1 MVYFKIKEIC
11 SQKGVTQ
18 KALSE
23 IIGISTTSLSRIITS
38 EQTPTLGTLQ
48 KIATALNVDIT
59 ELFKTSDKIGS
70 SSHLVCPHCGTH
82 LHITLEEE
90 DSNEKGTAANDKEE
104 AAINKAK
111 GTAATNKGKG
121 TAATDSTE
129 NASEDWDSAL
139 KEGLANF

>member
-23 IIGISTTSLSRIITS
+23 IIGISATSLSRIITS
-38 EQTPTLGTLQ
+38 EQTPTLSTLQ

-59 ELFKTSDKIGS
+59 ELFKTSDKIGG
-70 SSHLVCPHCGTH
+70 SSHLVCPHCGTR

-90 DSNEKGTAANDKEE
+90 DSKEKGTAATDKD
-104 AAINKAK
+104 K
-111 GTAATNKGKG
+111 GTAATNKDKG

>member
-1 MVYFKIKEIC
+1 MRIKELLK
-11 SQKGVTQ
+11 QKGTTA
-18 KALSE
+18 KELALQ
-23 IIGISTTSLSRIITS
+23 IGISEGALSKSLSGN
-38 EQTPTLGTLQ
+38 PTLGTLQ

-59 ELFKTSDKIGS
+59 ELFKTSDKVGG

-90 DSNEKGTAANDKEE
+90 DSKEKGTAATDKDKET
-104 AAINKAK
+104 AAINKC
-111 GTAATNKGKG
+111 KG

-129 NASEDWDSAL
+129 NASEEWDSAL

>member
-59 ELFKTSDKIGS
+59 ELFKTSDKIGG
-70 SSHLVCPHCGTH
+70 SSHLVCPHCGTR
-82 LHITLEEE
+82 LHITLEE
-90 DSNEKGTAANDKEE
+90 DSKEKGTAATNKDKEE
-104 AAINKAK
+104 AAINKD
-111 GTAATNKGKG
+111 KG

-129 NASEDWDSAL
+129 NTSEDWDSAL
-139 KEGLANF
+139 KDGLANF

>member
-59 ELFKTSDKIGS
+59 ELFKTSDKIGG
-70 SSHLVCPHCGTH
+70 SSHLVCPHCGTR
-82 LHITLEEE
+82 LHITLEE
-90 DSNEKGTAANDKEE
+90 DSKE
-104 AAINKAK
+104 K
-111 GTAATNKGKG
+111 GTAATNKDKE

-129 NASEDWDSAL
+129 NTSEDWDSAL
-139 KEGLANF
+139 KEGLAKF

>member
-59 ELFKTSDKIGS
+59 ELFKTSDKVGG
-70 SSHLVCPHCGTH
+70 SSHLVCPHCGTR
-82 LHITLEEE
+82 LHITLEE
-90 DSNEKGTAANDKEE
+90 DSKDKETAATDKEKGTAATDKDKE
-104 AAINKAK
+104 
-111 GTAATNKGKG
+111 

-129 NASEDWDSAL
+129 NTSDDLDSAL

>member
-59 ELFKTSDKIGS
+59 ELFKTSDKIGG
-70 SSHLVCPHCGTH
+70 SSHLVCPHCGTR
-82 LHITLEEE
+82 LHITLEE
-90 DSNEKGTAANDKEE
+90 DSKE
-104 AAINKAK
+104 K
-111 GTAATNKGKG
+111 GTAATNKDKG
-121 TAATDSTE
+121 TAATDSTK
-129 NASEDWDSAL
+129 NTSEDWDSAL

>member
-38 EQTPTLGTLQ
+38 DQTPTLGTLQ

-59 ELFKTSDKIGS
+59 ELFKASDKIGG
-70 SSHLVCPHCGTH
+70 SSHLVCPHCGTR
-82 LHITLEEE
+82 LHITLEE
-90 DSNEKGTAANDKEE
+90 DSKEKGTAATDKD
-104 AAINKAK
+104 KDK
-111 GTAATNKGKG
+111 AATNKDKG

-129 NASEDWDSAL
+129 NASE
-139 KEGLANF
+139 E

>member
-59 ELFKTSDKIGS
+59 ELFKTSDKIGG
-70 SSHLVCPHCGTH
+70 SSHLVCPHCGTR
-82 LHITLEEE
+82 LHITLEE
-90 DSNEKGTAANDKEE
+90 DSKEKGTAATDKDKET
-104 AAINKAK
+104 AAIN
-111 GTAATNKGKG
+111 NGKG

-129 NASEDWDSAL
+129 NTSED
-139 KEGLANF
+139 

>member
-59 ELFKTSDKIGS
+59 ELFKASDKIGG
-70 SSHLVCPHCGTH
+70 SSHLVCPHCGTR
-82 LHITLEEE
+82 LHITLEE
-90 DSNEKGTAANDKEE
+90 DTKD
-104 AAINKAK
+104 K
-111 GTAATNKGKG
+111 GTAATNKDKEEAAAINKDKG

-129 NASEDWDSAL
+129 NTSEDWDSAL

>member
-48 KIATALNVDIT
+48 KIASALNVDIT
-59 ELFKTSDKIGS
+59 ELFKTSDKVGG
-70 SSHLVCPHCGTH
+70 SSHLVCPHCGTR
-82 LHITLEEE
+82 LHITLEE
-90 DSNEKGTAANDKEE
+90 DSKNHG
-104 AAINKAK
+104 I
-111 GTAATNKGKG
+111 AATNKDKG

-129 NASEDWDSAL
+129 NVKKEFDSAL

>member
-59 ELFKTSDKIGS
+59 ELFKTSDKIGG
-70 SSHLVCPHCGTH
+70 SSHLVCPHCGTR

-90 DSNEKGTAANDKEE
+90 DSKDKETAA
-104 AAINKAK
+104 I
-111 GTAATNKGKG
+111 NKGKG

-129 NASEDWDSAL
+129 NTSEDWDSAL

>member
-48 KIATALNVDIT
+48 KIASALNVDIT
-59 ELFKTSDKIGS
+59 ELFKTSDKIGG
-70 SSHLVCPHCGTH
+70 SSHLVCPHCGTR
-82 LHITLEEE
+82 LHITLDE
-90 DSNEKGTAANDKEE
+90 DSKD
-104 AAINKAK
+104 K
-111 GTAATNKGKG
+111 GTAATNKDKEGTAATNKDKG

-129 NASEDWDSAL
+129 NVSE
-139 KEGLANF
+139 E

>member
-11 SQKGVTQ
+11 SQKRVTQ

-48 KIATALNVDIT
+48 KIASALNVDIT
-59 ELFKTSDKIGS
+59 ELFKTSDKVGG
-70 SSHLVCPHCGTH
+70 SSHLVCPHCGTR
-82 LHITLEEE
+82 LHITLEE
-90 DSNEKGTAANDKEE
+90 DSKNQ
-104 AAINKAK
+104 
-111 GTAATNKGKG
+111 GTAATNKDKG

-129 NASEDWDSAL
+129 NVSE
-139 KEGLANF
+139 G